1 MVCALHS
8 KKNEGAVIAMNDE
21 FATFLENVDRRDGIE
36 RSRILN
42 LCQAMPWGKWTK
54 TEGTVNIEDPR
65 FNLIAFSQI
74 ENIIEFG
81 RKNLTDGLFQRF
93 LCACPEEIF
102 IYREEQKQALVEIR
116 STIDMEAVLKILYT
130 SCKDKDFVITLSD
143 KADELYTKV
152 YNGAVDFRKNN
163 RDARN
168 ERAVISKSKM
178 MTLRVAGAIA
188 LMRESLQLY
197 LRRQVSIAIHL
208 ILLQSIP

>member
-1 MVCALHS
+1 MY
-8 KKNEGAVIAMNDE
+8 
-21 FATFLENVDRRDGIE
+21 
-36 RSRILN
+36 
-42 LCQAMPWGKWTK
+42 QAMPWGKWTK
-54 TEGTVNIEDPR
+54 TEGTVIIEDPR

-81 RKNLTDGLFQRF
+81 RKNLTDGIFQRF

-102 IYREEQKQALVEIR
+102 VYREEQKQALVDIQ
-116 STIDMEAVLKILYT
+116 STVDMEAVLKIVYT
-130 SCKDKDFVITLSD
+130 SCKDKDFAITLSD
-143 KADELYTKV
+143 EADALYTKV

-168 ERAVISKSKM
+168 ERAVVSKSKM

-208 ILLQSIP
+208 RDRSKFTEYLGRVLGILDR